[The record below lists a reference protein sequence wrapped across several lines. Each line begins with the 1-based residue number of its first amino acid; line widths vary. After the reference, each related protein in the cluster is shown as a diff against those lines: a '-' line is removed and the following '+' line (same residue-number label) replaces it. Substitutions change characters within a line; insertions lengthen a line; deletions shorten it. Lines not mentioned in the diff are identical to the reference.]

1 MAEDTGFVPKG
12 LMAVPLLHE
21 EEALGVLQVL
31 DRPQNAELLARPRWI
46 CSRLF
51 ANQAA
56 IALDLLQRARR
67 ARTVLHSDGQDDLQ
81 AVSGLAAALDG
92 LEGKERDTALRLLA
106 TLEELLTR

>member
-1 MAEDTGFVPKG
+1 M
-12 LMAVPLLHE
+12 
-21 EEALGVLQVL
+21 L
-31 DRPQNAELLARPRWI
+31 DRPQNAEFSLAEMDLL
-46 CSRLF
+46 SLF